1 MRLLVNCEVDFF
13 SCFYEPLSIMLWI
26 GLVCTYKP
34 KNSMLFTCDA
44 ILSLALVLKVK
55 KKPAQVLVLQLVSTD
70 ESANESN
77 FYMLE
82 YNSL

>member
-1 MRLLVNCEVDFF
+1 MDWLGVDIQAPEWF
-13 SCFYEPLSIMLWI
+13 
-26 GLVCTYKP
+26 TYDTIP
-34 KNSMLFTCDA
+34 
-44 ILSLALVLKVK
+44 SLALVLKVK